1 MNEIM
6 RQADCSGWQKCCVHP
21 GPITITYA
29 GAACHLPPT
38 LSSFSS
44 PLFSPLRGD
53 ASVLTRSN
61 SRTFVDKSPRDFNLA
76 AIRPLCYDPSMAMK
90 YIIVGTAGHIDHG
103 KTSLVKALT
112 GIDTDRLKE
121 EKERGISIELGFANL
136 ALSDDLHLGIVD
148 VPGHERFVKTMLAGV
163 GGIDLVVL
171 VIGADEGVMPQ
182 TREHLHICEL
192 LQVKRGV
199 VALTKVDLVEPDWL
213 EMVRADL
220 EGFLAGTFLEG
231 APVIPVSPVT
241 GQGLQE
247 LRAALRV
254 VAEAVEPKRHDGIF
268 RLPIDR
274 VFTMKG
280 FGTVVTGTLWSGTVK
295 VGDDV
300 IVLPRE
306 LHSRV
311 RRLQVHGRTV
321 EQAWAGQ
328 RTAVNLPGLEVDRLD
343 RGDLLALPDTLK
355 SATAFDVS
363 LELLKD
369 APRALR
375 NRARVRF
382 HLGTSE
388 VLARVVLLDREE
400 LNPGE
405 ESLAHLRLEAPATA
419 LAGDRYVIRSYSPA
433 LTIGGGSILDPT
445 PPVRR
450 RSKALLLEH
459 LKVLQTGTSGQQLE
473 RLLLQAGPAPVSLD
487 ALRASASLDETTLK
501 GELTRL
507 IEAGTAVPLGAK
519 GELGYVHRT
528 SYDRLAAEI
537 VSRLEEFHRKEPL
550 KDGLPKEELRSKLPQ
565 VGAALFAHLL
575 QGLVETK
582 RVAIDREKVRHFLHQ
597 ATLSADEQIAKV
609 RLETIYRTAGFQ
621 PPDLEVALAQAGA
634 SGKVGVTLFHRLVDE
649 GTVIKVKD
657 NLYLHREHYERAQGM
672 LLDHFKRHATITV
685 PGFKDLLGVSRKFA
699 IPFLEHFD
707 SVKLTRRQGD
717 ERVPYA

>member
-1 MNEIM
+1 M
-6 RQADCSGWQKCCVHP
+6 P
-21 GPITITYA
+21 
-29 GAACHLPPT
+29 
-38 LSSFSS
+38 
-44 PLFSPLRGD
+44 
-53 ASVLTRSN
+53 
-61 SRTFVDKSPRDFNLA
+61 
-76 AIRPLCYDPSMAMK
+76 MK
-90 YIIVGTAGHIDHG
+90 HIIVGTAGHIDHG

-192 LQVKRGV
+192 LQVKRGL
-199 VALTKVDLVEPDWL
+199 VALTKLDLVEPDWL

-231 APVIPVSPVT
+231 APVIPVSSAT
-241 GQGLQE
+241 GQGLRE
-247 LRAALRV
+247 LRAALRE

-280 FGTVVTGTLWSGTVK
+280 FGTVVTGTLWSGTVR
-295 VGDDV
+295 VGDEVV
-300 IVLPRE
+300 IWPRE
-306 LHSRV
+306 LRSRV
-311 RRLQVHGRTV
+311 RRLQVHGQTV

-328 RTAVNLPGLEVDRLD
+328 RTAVNLPGLEVDQLG
-343 RGDLLALPDTLK
+343 RGDVLALPGTLK
-355 SATAFDVS
+355 PATAFDVS
-363 LELLKD
+363 LALLKD

-388 VLARVVLLDREE
+388 VLARAVLLGQEE

-405 ESLAHLRLEAPATA
+405 EAFAHLRLEAPATA

-433 LTIGGGSILDPT
+433 VTIGGGSILDPN

-450 RSKALLLEH
+450 RARAQLLEH
-459 LKVLQTGTSGQQLE
+459 LRVLQTGTSGQQVE
-473 RLLLQAGPAPVSLD
+473 RLLEQAGPSPISLD

-501 GELTRL
+501 VELTRL
-507 IEAGTAVPLGAK
+507 IEAGAAIPLGAK
-519 GELGYVHRT
+519 GELGYVHRST
-528 SYDRLAAEI
+528 YNRLEAEI
-537 VSRLEEFHRKEPL
+537 LSRLEEFHRKEPL
-550 KDGLPKEELRSKLPQ
+550 KDGLPKEELRSKLPH
-565 VGAALFAHLL
+565 VGPALFARLL
-575 QGLVETK
+575 QGLVE
-582 RVAIDREKVRHFLHQ
+582 RQQIAIEREKVRHFLHQ
-597 ATLSADEQIAKV
+597 ATLSADEQAAKQ
-609 RLETIYRTAGFQ
+609 RLETIYRKAGFQ
-621 PPDLEVALAQAGA
+621 PPDLELALAQAGA
-634 SGKVGVTLFHRLVDE
+634 SGKVGVALFHRLADE
-649 GTVIKVKD
+649 GTVIKIKD
-657 NLYLHREHYERAQGM
+657 TLYLHRDHYERAKGM
-672 LLDHFKRHATITV
+672 LLDHFTLHPTITV
-685 PGFKDLLGVSRKFA
+685 PEFKDLLGVSRKFA